1 MPTLFRRADDRP
13 AAPIRGPA
21 SLLYGG
27 AAVKRS
33 GAPLRLFDR
42 GLPGAVPRFSPPRA
56 AGVLHGD
63 PTGSTRAAQEEP
75 RAWPGRGPAQ
85 AQLLGLRDQPDAQGT
100 GNAVERH
107 R

>member
-1 MPTLFRRADDRP
+1 MPALFRRAGDRA

-33 GAPLRLFDR
+33 GAPLRLFGR

-56 AGVLHGD
+56 AQSADDDYRTSIWCSRL
-63 PTGSTRAAQEEP
+63 
-75 RAWPGRGPAQ
+75 
-85 AQLLGLRDQPDAQGT
+85 QLAEQPKQLGMSQFEFHLRDLDA
-100 GNAVERH
+100 A
-107 R
+107 